1 MIIEEIIFVV
11 LFFQYFIL
19 GVNEASSKEYNI
31 QENEDRL
38 QTEQRI
44 ANEIMKTVMR
54 LALPI
59 INY

>member
-31 QENEDRL
+31 QE
-38 QTEQRI
+38 
-44 ANEIMKTVMR
+44 MKIDSKRNKESPMK
-54 LALPI
+54 
-59 INY
+59 